1 MNIRVYKKENLYFA
15 LKVIFTVIIFLAII
29 GNFSKLQDAESSII
43 GVIVVYG
50 LMIWLFI
57 AFQKLFLI
65 GFLKGNGIEV
75 NNVQFPEVFAAYK
88 EMVEKLGIKNHLS
101 STQAVVC
108 YRTVAYQGIPYLNAA
123 LLPMCAFDRRRVDSV
138 RQKGR

>member
-1 MNIRVYKKENLYFA
+1 MNVPRMAVVPRSSDVFA
-15 LKVIFTVIIFLAII
+15 LKVIFTIIIFL
-29 GNFSKLQDAESSII
+29 
-43 GVIVVYG
+43 
-50 LMIWLFI
+50 
-57 AFQKLFLI
+57 KLFLI

-101 STQAVVC
+101 STQAAVC
-108 YRTVAYQGIPYLNAA
+108 YRTAAYQGIPYLSAI
-123 LLPMCAFDRRRVDSV
+123 LLPMSAFDRRRADFA

>member
-88 EMVEKLGIKNHLS
+88 EMVEKLGI
-101 STQAVVC
+101 
-108 YRTVAYQGIPYLNAA
+108 
-123 LLPMCAFDRRRVDSV
+123 
-138 RQKGR
+138 

>member
-1 MNIRVYKKENLYFA
+1 MVLSSSDVFA
-15 LKVIFTVIIFLAII
+15 LKVIFTIIIFL
-29 GNFSKLQDAESSII
+29 
-43 GVIVVYG
+43 
-50 LMIWLFI
+50 
-57 AFQKLFLI
+57 KLFLI

-101 STQAVVC
+101 STQAAVC